1 MSNIFKRPMFRKGG
15 TTGGGIMD
23 NVVERGQYADSNADD
38 LSVKTDKDI
47 KGLSITDKINLV
59 ESFGGGNTGL
69 DDPLTQFLLQIGPRI
84 GTQTGKGGLIPNLL
98 EASKEPVGD
107 LIKAQRDRRKT
118 KQAIGLEFIKDLSD
132 SDKIALQEKI
142 EYLMS
147 EEGGGFT
154 KQEAFDRVLPEFRK
168 RKDPEDSAI
177 ETRDN
182 KIQDI
187 IAVTSN
193 RLGPTLTTNTAEL
206 IYNDELRLSKA
217 NPEAYNTF
225 LRTSAADKYVYKR
238 DEYEG
243 DINSEGGAN
252 LKDGA
257 ILGSLPENTYVYDIT
272 TGNFIYRQ
280 GKKVLKLDLDIK
292 ED

>member
-1 MSNIFKRPMFRKGG
+1 MAAGGNRSGLGDPLTQYLLQLGPSIAG
-15 TTGGGIMD
+15 TTGGGSTI
-23 NVVERGQYADSNADD
+23 
-38 LSVKTDKDI
+38 
-47 KGLSITDKINLV
+47 
-59 ESFGGGNTGL
+59 GNI
-69 DDPLTQFLLQIGPRI
+69 LL
-84 GTQTGKGGLIPNLL
+84 
-98 EASKEPVGD
+98 ASKEPTAD
-107 LIKAQRDRRKT
+107 LLKDIRSQQQTR
-118 KQAIGLEFIKDLSD
+118 QAIALDLYKDLSD